1 MNFNLQHVHGIRRE
15 ETRHLQRQCFDASRS
30 FTCINQSVGIQ
41 LLKEN
46 NPFFSIRISPSF
58 RLSLDQSLHNTLN
71 ARVDGIS
78 SARFRHNKLHIN
90 LPLRRQIHQACHH
103 CHHLPQISPYHR
115 DYYCCPHQ

>member
-1 MNFNLQHVHGIRRE
+1 MGLEGKKPGICDGNALMRQDHFN
-15 ETRHLQRQCFDASRS
+15 
-30 FTCINQSVGIQ
+30 CINQSVGIQ

-90 LPLRRQIHQACHH
+90 LQHMKAILVG
-103 CHHLPQISPYHR
+103 
-115 DYYCCPHQ
+115 